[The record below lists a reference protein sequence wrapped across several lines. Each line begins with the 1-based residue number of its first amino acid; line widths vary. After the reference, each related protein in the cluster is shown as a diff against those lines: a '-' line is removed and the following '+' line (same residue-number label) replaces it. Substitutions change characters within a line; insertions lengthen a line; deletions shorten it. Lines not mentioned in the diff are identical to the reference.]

1 MYTLVDE
8 QEESFVGNTTV
19 WLVLCWWCGERTML
33 MVK

>member
-19 WLVLCWWCGERTML
+19 WLVVWWENNANGK
-33 MVK
+33 VV